1 MWCVASAPIVPLT
14 RDLDAGLGLSRVE
27 RAAHCRPRPTPSQAA
42 PAFLHKVSH
51 SASHSPTPPS
61 NRVRVLLRRVPC
73 HFLAPASL
81 SQAAPAFSPQGA
93 HAAPTL
99 RGQSPRLPAP
109 APRPARLHAIPS
121 AWAPPQWGLSS
132 ENTKKR
138 APFLGERCSFWV
150 AKRSTFGRVVLTCAT
165 MGGHTDGKCVR
176 RRGLAC
182 ATCAVDLIDA
192 TLYFGI
198 AAGESVFA
206 HLAVAID
213 AAHHFAGGLFH
224 TARGRLC
231 GRGGR
236 GRRRGGRARS
246 RCGNARCGS
255 SLGRR

>member
-1 MWCVASAPIVPLT
+1 MCCVASAPIVPLA
-14 RDLDAGLGLSRVE
+14 RKLDAGLGMQLSELAVPFRKLSTPLPT
-27 RAAHCRPRPTPSQAA
+27 APPPLGQHPRFFHTPPTP
-42 PAFLHKVSH
+42 LLL
-51 SASHSPTPPS
+51 SAD
-61 NRVRVLLRRVPC
+61 L
-73 HFLAPASL
+73 
-81 SQAAPAFSPQGA
+81 
-93 HAAPTL
+93 
-99 RGQSPRLPAP
+99 SPRLPAP
-109 APRPARLHAIPS
+109 VPRPARLHAISS
-121 AWAPPQWGLSS
+121 AWAPLQRDLSS

-150 AKRSTFGRVVLTCAT
+150 AKRSTFDQVVLTCAT
-165 MGGHTDGKCVR
+165 MGGHTGGKRVR

-198 AAGESVFA
+198 AAGESIFA

-236 GRRRGGRARS
+236 GRRRGGRAR
-246 RCGNARCGS
+246 R
-255 SLGRR
+255 

>member
-14 RDLDAGLGLSRVE
+14 RDLDAGLGMPRVG
-27 RAAHCRPRPTPSQAA
+27 RAAHFRTQPTPSQAA

-51 SASHSPTPPS
+51 SAPHSPTPLQ
-61 NRVRVLLRRVPC
+61 V
-73 HFLAPASL
+73 
-81 SQAAPAFSPQGA
+81 APAFFRRMPRHFLVPLLYLKPPPHFLHKVHTPLLLSA
-93 HAAPTL
+93 DL
-99 RGQSPRLPAP
+99 SPRLPAP

-121 AWAPPQWGLSS
+121 AWPPLQWGLSS

-165 MGGHTDGKCVR
+165 MGGHTGGKRVR
-176 RRGLAC
+176 RRLLAC

-192 TLYFGI
+192 TLYFSV
-198 AAGESVFA
+198 AGTELVFA

-236 GRRRGGRARS
+236 GRRRGGRAR
-246 RCGNARCGS
+246 R
-255 SLGRR
+255 

>member
-1 MWCVASAPIVPLT
+1 MWCVASAPIVPLA
-14 RDLDAGLGLSRVE
+14 RNLDSALGI
-27 RAAHCRPRPTPSQAA
+27 PRGELPFISASCPRHSPPPHSPLGRHPRFFRRMPYHFLVPLLYLKPPPRFFRTPPTP
-42 PAFLHKVSH
+42 LLL
-51 SASHSPTPPS
+51 SAD
-61 NRVRVLLRRVPC
+61 L
-73 HFLAPASL
+73 
-81 SQAAPAFSPQGA
+81 
-93 HAAPTL
+93 
-99 RGQSPRLPAP
+99 SPRLPAP
-109 APRPARLHAIPS
+109 APRPAPQHAVPS
-121 AWAPPQWGLSS
+121 AWPPLQWDLSS

-165 MGGHTDGKCVR
+165 MDGHTGGKLVR

-198 AAGESVFA
+198 AAGESIFA
-206 HLAVAID
+206 HSAVAID

-236 GRRRGGRARS
+236 GRRRGGRA
-246 RCGNARCGS
+246 
-255 SLGRR
+255 

>member
-1 MWCVASAPIVPLT
+1 MPFISASFPRHSPPPHSPLGLHPRFFRKVRCRFLAPPSLT
-14 RDLDAGLGLSRVE
+14 R
-27 RAAHCRPRPTPSQAA
+27 AA
-42 PAFLHKVSH
+42 PAFLPH
-51 SASHSPTPPS
+51 T
-61 NRVRVLLRRVPC
+61 
-73 HFLAPASL
+73 
-81 SQAAPAFSPQGA
+81 A

-99 RGQSPRLPAP
+99 CGLVSAP
-109 APRPARLHAIPS
+109 SRTCATSRPAARHSLRMGTAAMGP
-121 AWAPPQWGLSS
+121 SS

-165 MGGHTDGKCVR
+165 MGGHTGGKRVQ

-192 TLYFGI
+192 ALYFSV
-198 AAGESVFA
+198 AGTELVFA

-236 GRRRGGRARS
+236 GRRRGGRAR
-246 RCGNARCGS
+246 R
-255 SLGRR
+255 

>member
-1 MWCVASAPIVPLT
+1 MWCVASAPIVPLA
-14 RDLDAGLGLSRVE
+14 RDLDAALGMPRGELPFISASFPRHSPQPHSPLGL
-27 RAAHCRPRPTPSQAA
+27 HPR
-42 PAFLHKVSH
+42 FFHKV
-51 SASHSPTPPS
+51 
-61 NRVRVLLRRVPC
+61 RCR
-73 HFLAPASL
+73 FLAPASL
-81 SQAAPAFSPQGA
+81 SRAAPAFF
-93 HAAPTL
+93 HKVPTPL
-99 RGQSPRLPAP
+99 LLSADLSPRLPAP
-109 APRPARLHAIPS
+109 APRPAPQHASPS
-121 AWAPPQWGLSS
+121 AWAPPQWDLSS

-165 MGGHTDGKCVR
+165 MGGHTGGKLVR

-192 TLYFGI
+192 PLYFSV
-198 AAGESVFA
+198 AGTELVFA

-236 GRRRGGRARS
+236 GRRRGGRAR
-246 RCGNARCGS
+246 R
-255 SLGRR
+255 

>member
-1 MWCVASAPIVPLT
+1 MP
-14 RDLDAGLGLSRVE
+14 RLGCLG
-27 RAAHCRPRPTPSQAA
+27 ANLP
-42 PAFLHKVSH
+42 FI
-51 SASHSPTPPS
+51 SASFPRHSSLPHSPLGRHPHFF
-61 NRVRVLLRRVPC
+61 RKVLCR
-73 HFLAPASL
+73 FLAPLLYLEPHPRFFHTPPTPLLL
-81 SQAAPAFSPQGA
+81 SADLSP
-93 HAAPTL
+93 H
-99 RGQSPRLPAP
+99 LPAP
-109 APRPARLHAIPS
+109 APRPARLHAVPS
-121 AWAPPQWGLSS
+121 AWPPLQWDLSS

-165 MGGHTDGKCVR
+165 MGGHTGGKLVR

-198 AAGESVFA
+198 AAGESIFA

-236 GRRRGGRARS
+236 GRRRGGRAR
-246 RCGNARCGS
+246 R
-255 SLGRR
+255 